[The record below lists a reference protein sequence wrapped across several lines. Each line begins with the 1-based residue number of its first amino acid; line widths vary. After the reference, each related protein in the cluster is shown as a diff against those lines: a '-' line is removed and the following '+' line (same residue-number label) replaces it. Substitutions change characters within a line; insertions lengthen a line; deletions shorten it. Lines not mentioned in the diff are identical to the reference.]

1 MSSLRYHGKNK
12 KVNKK
17 ALYFTETKMHPRLV
31 FLWKPGTIPDGMNKN
46 FRFMA
51 CLIAT
56 VLFFCSG
63 NMAGKQEAAVREIAI
78 TIDDLPVN
86 YMTDLGVEGWEKV
99 TSKLLRS
106 LKKHNVPAIGFVN
119 LGKLYEKNGQLD
131 KKRLAL
137 LKSWL
142 DAGFELGNHTFSHM
156 DLHKTPLPEFTQD
169 LLKDEHILKALCE
182 ECGGKLKFFRHPL
195 LHTGLDLKTKFG
207 LEQFLAEH
215 GYWTAPVTMDNSEWI
230 YARAFDIANGNSD
243 IELKKRIAAAY
254 LDYMNRVFA
263 YYEDQSRA
271 LFDREIKQV
280 LLIHAN
286 TLNSEYFDDLTGL
299 LKKRGYTFISLIEAL
314 EDDAYRSPDRYIGPA
329 GITWLHRWALTKGK
343 KGDFFKGEPEVDKFV
358 NAIYQGKY

>member
-1 MSSLRYHGKNK
+1 MVTL
-12 KVNKK
+12 
-17 ALYFTETKMHPRLV
+17 
-31 FLWKPGTIPDGMNKN
+31 
-46 FRFMA
+46 
-51 CLIAT
+51 LI
-56 VLFFCSG
+56 SG
-63 NMAGKQEAAVREIAI
+63 GGNLAVKQEANVREIAI

-99 TSKLLRS
+99 TSNLLRS

-119 LGKLYEKNGQLD
+119 LGKLYEKDGQLD

-142 DAGFELGNHTFSHM
+142 DAGFELGNHTFSHL
-156 DLHKTPLPEFTQD
+156 DLHKTPLPAFTQD
-169 LLKDEHILKALCE
+169 LLKDEHILRDICE
-182 ECGGKLKFFRHPL
+182 EYGSDLTFFRHPL
-195 LHTGLDLKTKFG
+195 LHTGMDLNTKIS
-207 LEQFLAEH
+207 LEQFLANH
-215 GYWTAPVTMDNSEWI
+215 GYRVAPVTMDNSEWI

-243 IELKKRIAAAY
+243 TELRKRIAAAY

-280 LLIHAN
+280 LLIHSN
-286 TLNSEYFDDLTGL
+286 TLNSEYFDDLAWI
-299 LKKRGYTFISLIEAL
+299 LKKRGYAFISLAEAL
-314 EDDAYRSPDRYIGPA
+314 EDDAYTSLDRYIGPA

-343 KGDFFKGEPEVDKFV
+343 KGDFFKGEPEVDEFV